1 VVVVEQDKPKPKV
14 EQSQNDSVSI
24 MEMDFSHSQASHQ
37 LQHLTDHSIISH
49 HTQGNNNAQDHHD
62 NTSFIEGMSL
72 DESGVDL
79 SNMSFELY
87 KSKNQLSDFE
97 HLSNFDPE
105 DEWLKLENGSIAD
118 VISKS
123 RQSGVFSCSDFSAVN
138 LNDCMST
145 KGQMIKTSADIFIQ
159 DEIMQ

>member
-1 VVVVEQDKPKPKV
+1 
-14 EQSQNDSVSI
+14 
-24 MEMDFSHSQASHQ
+24 
-37 LQHLTDHSIISH
+37 
-49 HTQGNNNAQDHHD
+49 
-62 NTSFIEGMSL
+62 MSL

-118 VISKS
+118 VINKS
-123 RQSGVFSCSDFSAVN
+123 R
-138 LNDCMST
+138 
-145 KGQMIKTSADIFIQ
+145 
-159 DEIMQ
+159 